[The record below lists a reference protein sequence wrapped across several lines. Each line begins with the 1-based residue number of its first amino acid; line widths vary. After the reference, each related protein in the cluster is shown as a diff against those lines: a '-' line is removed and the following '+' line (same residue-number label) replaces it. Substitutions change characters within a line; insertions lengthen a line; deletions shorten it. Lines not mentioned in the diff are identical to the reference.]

1 MKRRALFILA
11 VLALPLVMPAQNMDC
26 EDQMIACF
34 GEVKFNAL
42 MAENSAEA
50 DFHCFQ
56 NLNGYYI
63 TDLPPGKTSDSFP
76 DLLSLESLNEDIF
89 PALTLE
95 TIESGVFLA
104 GYGIEVKQK
113 SYRYYT
119 VGITDQLFVVYP
131 QELIRTL
138 FDNQ

>member
-1 MKRRALFILA
+1 MNLRVLFISAL
-11 VLALPLVMPAQNMDC
+11 LALPIVMTAQNMDC
-26 EDQMIACF
+26 EDQMIASF
-34 GEVKFNAL
+34 GEEKFNAL

-76 DLLSLESLNEDIF
+76 DLLSLESLNEDVF
-89 PALTLE
+89 PALTAE
-95 TIESGVFLA
+95 TIESGIFLA

-113 SYRYYT
+113 HYSYYT
-119 VGITDQLFVVYP
+119 MGVTDQLFVVYP